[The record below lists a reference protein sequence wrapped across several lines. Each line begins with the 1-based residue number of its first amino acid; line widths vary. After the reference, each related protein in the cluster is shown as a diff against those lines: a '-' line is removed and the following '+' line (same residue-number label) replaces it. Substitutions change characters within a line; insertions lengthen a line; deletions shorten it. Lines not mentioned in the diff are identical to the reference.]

1 MKGLLKLG
9 VLVLALSAL
18 VAACTPTP
26 GPPSEPTESAPAGG
40 GACCAESGG
49 VLLEFR
55 DLRFAPG
62 PLPPS
67 FTFEGVTFTRIWD
80 EIRCDGD
87 SLWCMGGEHSGGVW
101 YDATVQ
107 VIFAGLP
114 CVVCKIETD
123 VDGHGPDALL
133 EGQMLS
139 SATKSDLCP
148 GDRRT
153 LQVVTTTDD
162 PFIGAML
169 SGQEAQ
175 WFTMRLE

>member
-9 VLVLALSAL
+9 VLVLGLSA
-18 VAACTPTP
+18 VMAACTPTP
-26 GPPSEPTESAPAGG
+26 TPLSEPTASGAGG
-40 GACCAESGG
+40 GACCSESGG

-55 DLRFAPG
+55 DLPFAPG

-67 FTFEGVTFTRIWD
+67 FTFKGVTFTRIWG

-87 SLWCMGGEHSGGVW
+87 SLWCVGSEQSGGVG

-107 VIFAGLP
+107 LSFGGLP
-114 CVVCKIETD
+114 CAVCKIETD
-123 VDGHGPDALL
+123 IDGHGPDAQL

-139 SATKSDLCP
+139 AGITSHLCP
-148 GDRRT
+148 GDRRI
-153 LQVVTTTDD
+153 LQVTTTADD
-162 PFIGAML
+162 PFIGAVL